1 MKSKKQEDECSSC
14 EECDGTCEHEHSVH
28 PGEVKNEMLE
38 LNVLDMQIR
47 QLEQQA
53 MLVEQQITEYNS
65 LLANLDDLKK
75 AKKGQ
80 SMLFPF
86 SRDIFVEGKIES
98 NEVLVNVGSKTLV
111 KKSIDEAKKIME
123 KQKNQMKNVNEEIRR
138 EIEKIFSRIVELERK
153 LNA

>member
-1 MKSKKQEDECSSC
+1 MAKIKKQEDECSEC
-14 EECDGTCEHEHSVH
+14 EECDGTCEHSHA
-28 PGEVKNEMLE
+28 PEVKNEMLE

-53 MLVEQQITEYNS
+53 MLVEQQIAEYNG

-86 SRDIFVEGKIES
+86 SRDIFVEGKLDS

-111 KKSIDEAKKIME
+111 RKSIDDAKKIME
-123 KQKNQMKNVNEEIRR
+123 KQKNQMARANEDIRK
-138 EIEKIFSRIVELERK
+138 EIERIFSRIIELERK